1 MAFTTVFSAQLNR
14 AIWWAWFANEAH
26 DEIEALRKKLTEEQH
41 TRCILTRIVGGTMHR
56 YLFLALLPGIATA
69 ADLEV
74 SHQGRLT
81 DSTGQPYQGQQ
92 SITLRLL
99 NHPSDN
105 TTGNE
110 LHSESFTAVP
120 LNDGYY
126 AVVLGRDPLNP
137 LDSGDVSGEVW
148 LEITVGSTTLSPRSK
163 LTDVPGAIA
172 AQPPGTTRASAAFSC
187 KVLRDA
193 GVTDSGLYWVNPT
206 GDTPVRT
213 WCDMNT
219 DGGGWTLV
227 SHAYT
232 GSASTSGGANNSHR
246 SLRCGGGNF
255 QPQYRGAGSG
265 AIDAVQLARNST
277 EIAFGIEIDGETILT
292 GDLTAYDRAYA
303 FSIPNPSSVTFA
315 NHSYYAP
322 NWSTVAGPCV
332 PVTLTRIDGG
342 GSYSSTQYT
351 LRNSLGTTW
360 TDTFPTGYG
369 VSDNANC
376 YNHDGDAFVHSI
388 HSGAYRG
395 YATNECDVGGGRGE
409 YSYRG
414 NYVDDAGGGTT
425 AGTGKTGSSTIWLR

>member
-1 MAFTTVFSAQLNR
+1 
-14 AIWWAWFANEAH
+14 
-26 DEIEALRKKLTEEQH
+26 
-41 TRCILTRIVGGTMHR
+41 MHR
-56 YLFLALLPGIATA
+56 YLFFAFLPSMATA
-69 ADLEV
+69 ADIEV
-74 SHQGRLT
+74 AHQGRLI
-81 DSTGQPYQGQQ
+81 DSTGTPYQGEQTV
-92 SITLRLL
+92 TLRLL
-99 NHPSDN
+99 DDVSADDPE
-105 TTGNE
+105 NE
-110 LHSESFTAVP
+110 LHSETFGNLS

-126 AVVLGRDPLNP
+126 AVVLGRDETNR
-137 LDSGDVSGEVW
+137 LDSADVAGDVW

-163 LTDVPGAIA
+163 LTDVPGAVA
-172 AQPPGTTRASAAFSC
+172 APPSGQSSDSAAFSC
-187 KVLRDA
+187 KVLHDA

-213 WCDMNT
+213 WCDMTT

-232 GSASTSGGANNSHR
+232 GSTGTGGGANNNHR

-255 QPQYRGAGSG
+255 QPQYRGAGAG

-277 EIAFGIEIDGETILT
+277 EIAFGIEVDDETILT
-292 GDLTAYDRAYA
+292 GDLTAYDRAYK
-303 FSIPNPSSVTFA
+303 FNIPSPSSVTFA
-315 NHSYYAP
+315 NHAYYAP
-322 NWSTVAGPCV
+322 NWATAAGPCV

-342 GSYSSTQYT
+342 GTYSRTQYT
-351 LRNSLGTTW
+351 LRNSLGVTW

-376 YNHDGDAFVHSI
+376 YNHDGDTFVHSI

-395 YATNECDVGGGRGE
+395 YATNECDVSGGYGV

-414 NYVDDAGGGTT
+414 NWVDDAGGGAT